1 MTKLT
6 TKSMAVSVKVER
18 DPVQLCH
25 GGTPRLV
32 KRVNSLPILFI
43 YRRNATLN
51 VKYCTLLSL
60 TAFPVTGSAPKKTKL
75 YCPER
80 EINPA
85 GTGRCNSCFTFSA
98 GTANCRSTRPEES
111 CN

>member
-6 TKSMAVSVKVER
+6 AKGMAVSVKVES
-18 DPVQLCH
+18 DPVQVCH

-32 KRVNSLPILFI
+32 KRVNSVPILFI

-51 VKYCTLLSL
+51 VKYCTRLSL
-60 TAFPVTGSAPKKTKL
+60 TAFPLAGLAPKKTTL

-85 GTGRCNSCFTFSA
+85 GMGRCNSCLTFSA
-98 GTANCRSTRPEES
+98 GTVNCWRTRPEES